1 LHIARKKILR
11 HLGKKNPNKQLLL
24 ISSLGGKITLVMNPS
39 SAWQDYTGD
48 ESKQVYIK
56 SKGVFS
62 SSLKNFHHII
72 SDV

>member
-11 HLGKKNPNKQLLL
+11 HLGKKKNPNKQLLL
-24 ISSLGGKITLVMNPS
+24 ISSLGKITLVMNPS
-39 SAWQDYTGD
+39 IAWQDYTVD

-62 SSLKNFHHII
+62 SYLKIFHPII